1 MIRRSM
7 GGDGTTRARERRI
20 ARQHDD
26 DDDDDDDDAHDDN
39 DDAWMTRYF
48 RQLGAYTHIHT

>member
-20 ARQHDD
+20 ARQHD

>member
-20 ARQHDD
+20 ARQH
-26 DDDDDDDDAHDDN
+26 DDDDDDDAHDDN

>member
-1 MIRRSM
+1 VIRRSM

-20 ARQHDD
+20 ARQHD